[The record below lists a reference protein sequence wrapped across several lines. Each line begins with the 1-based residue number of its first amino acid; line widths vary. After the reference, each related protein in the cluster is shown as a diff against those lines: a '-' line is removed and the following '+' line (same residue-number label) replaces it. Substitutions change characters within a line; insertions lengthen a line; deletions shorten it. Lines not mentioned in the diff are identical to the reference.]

1 MKCFSWLFVQVIG
14 IQHRSYR
21 LFRFYP
27 ESLSFLKRSS
37 LGKEKSCLDLEL
49 LTGDLHICSP
59 FATMTDIKRFILI
72 NNWCLYL
79 MNTISVNQTE
89 ENFPTISNFD
99 TILQDN
105 KKTLFDKINKL
116 KINEEIKEKI
126 YSSFNDFSLL
136 VLDKYNEDLEFFC
149 FLKQLNKDLI
159 FLESIKKV
167 LVDKLILS
175 VDDSGKYEEI
185 EKSISK

>member
-1 MKCFSWLFVQVIG
+1 
-14 IQHRSYR
+14 
-21 LFRFYP
+21 
-27 ESLSFLKRSS
+27 
-37 LGKEKSCLDLEL
+37 
-49 LTGDLHICSP
+49 
-59 FATMTDIKRFILI
+59 
-72 NNWCLYL
+72 